1 MKRSVKLFGFII
13 LVALVAIA
21 FLFYQ
26 QGFYKKWFSTK
37 DKNKFVWGI
46 DISHHQKNVDFDQL
60 VKDNKPA
67 FVILKSTEGK
77 SYVDDAYL
85 IRLHKFRELGIPVGG
100 YHFFNYDVSGKLQ
113 AEHYIKTVGL
123 RKGDLYPILDV
134 EMKHSSTQ
142 SKQWIVKEIKAFCEL
157 VEAEY
162 GVKPIIYCEYDY
174 YRKYL
179 KEEFSDY
186 QYWISDFYR
195 EPRCKY
201 VMWQYDTLKV
211 AGIKGYIDNNKLADE
226 VKLDRLILR

>member
-1 MKRSVKLFGFII
+1 MKRLFKFLGLMI
-13 LVALVAIA
+13 LLVVIAFA

-26 QGFYKKWFSTK
+26 QGFYKKWFSTR

-46 DISHHQKNVDFDQL
+46 DISHYQKNVDFDQL
-60 VKDNKPA
+60 VKDGKPA

-85 IRLHKFRELGIPVGG
+85 IRLNKLRELGIPVGG
-100 YHFFNYDVSGKLQ
+100 YHFFNYNANGKLQ

-134 EMKHSSTQ
+134 EMKNSSSQ
-142 SKQWIVKEIKAFCEL
+142 SKQWIVREIKSFCEL

-162 GVKPIIYCEYDY
+162 SVKPIIYCDYDY

-179 KEEFSDY
+179 REDFSDY
-186 QYWISDFYR
+186 KYWISDFHR
-195 EPRCKY
+195 EPRCDY
-201 VMWQYDTLKV
+201 VIWQYDTLNV
-211 AGIKGYIDNNKLADE
+211 PGIKGNIDNNKLADGVRIE
-226 VKLDRLILR
+226 DFLLK

>member
-1 MKRSVKLFGFII
+1 MKRLVKLFGFII
-13 LVALVAIA
+13 LLALVAIG

-26 QGFYKKWFSTK
+26 QGFYKKVVATK
-37 DKNKFVWGI
+37 DKQQFVWGI

-60 VKDNKPA
+60 VKEGKPA

-77 SYVDDAYL
+77 SYVDDTYL
-85 IRLHKFRELGIPVGG
+85 IRFNKFRELGIPVGG

-113 AEHYIKTVGL
+113 AEHYIKTVCL
-123 RKGDLYPILDV
+123 RKGDLYPVLDV

-142 SKQWIVKEIKAFCEL
+142 SKQWIVKEIKSFCE
-157 VEAEY
+157 VVKDKY

-201 VMWQYDTLKV
+201 VMWQYDILHV
-211 AGIKGYIDNNKLADE
+211 EGVGSIDNNKLADGVNLKE
-226 VKLDRLILR
+226 LVLE